1 MSTEPRDP
9 AEYYRV
15 AEVALSTLGTDE
27 RALEVNAIAAA
38 ILATVPARSGGR
50 GAGFSGCRPGKRDA
64 TATATV
70 ACRAALIGVMTASEV
85 VSLPR

>member
-1 MSTEPRDP
+1 MTTEPRDP

-38 ILATVPARSGGR
+38 ILATVPAR
-50 GAGFSGCRPGKRDA
+50 
-64 TATATV
+64 TARRSRRRLQRMQARK
-70 ACRAALIGVMTASEV
+70 ARRHSNSDS
-85 VSLPR
+85 SLPRNLTWGDQSE

>member
-38 ILATVPARSGGR
+38 ILATVPARTARRSRRRLQGMQARKARRHSDGDGG
-50 GAGFSGCRPGKRDA
+50 
-64 TATATV
+64 
-70 ACRAALIGVMTASEV
+70 
-85 VSLPR
+85 LPRSFDWGDDSE